1 MRRKKIG
8 NLSSAGLAL
17 VAGLF
22 AISIILMPV
31 HAQAQDIKVGIIDCY
46 SGPAAVYGID
56 ALNGFKLAL
65 QEINKN
71 GVLGKKIEF
80 TTRDTKFKVDIALN
94 MAKELVL
101 REDVDI
107 LVGTINS
114 GAALA
119 VSEAVAKK
127 EKVPFIVWISKSE
140 NITGKKGHRYVFSTG
155 ENTAMAGKAGGVAL
169 SQKPY
174 IKYWIGGDDYEYGHA
189 IADAAW
195 RNLKARK
202 PEVELIGKSWWKP
215 GEPDLIPYITST
227 LAAKPDAVIF
237 CTGGRSM
244 TNIMKAIKA
253 TGMAEKVP
261 VYVHTATDHAV
272 LKPLGL
278 EAPEGVLGT
287 MDYHFYFPDI
297 SANKRFVEAFKAA
310 YGHPPG
316 FPAFHGY
323 NTANFIAAAYEKAG
337 SVDKEKFIDA
347 MEGLEIDSP
356 VGKIEMR
363 ACDHQV
369 IMPMFLGVTKLSP
382 EEGVAIS
389 SDIIT
394 LSGADVMPSCKEIME
409 ARGQ

>member
-1 MRRKKIG
+1 MKRKRIS
-8 NLSSAGLAL
+8 NLPMAGIAL
-17 VAGLF
+17 MMGLLT
-22 AISIILMPV
+22 IILILMPV
-31 HAQAQDIKVGIIDCY
+31 HAQAKNIKVGIIDCY
-46 SGPAAVYGID
+46 SGPPAVYGED
-56 ALNGFKLAL
+56 ALNGFKLGL
-65 QEINKN
+65 QEINKK

-80 TTRDTKFKVDIALN
+80 TTRDTKFKVDLALN

-140 NITGKKGHRYVFSTG
+140 NITGKKGHRYVFSVG
-155 ENTAMAGKAGGVAL
+155 ENTAMAGKSGGVAL

-174 IKYWIGGDDYEYGHA
+174 IKYWIAGDDYEYGHA

-195 RNLKARK
+195 RNLKANK

-215 GEPDLIPYITST
+215 GEPDLIPYITSI

-261 VYVHTATDHAV
+261 IYIHTATDHAV

-278 EAPEGVLGT
+278 EAPEGVMGT
-287 MDYHFYFPDI
+287 MDYHFYYPDL
-297 SANKRFVEAFKAA
+297 SANKSFVKAFEAA

-323 NTANFIAAAYEKAG
+323 NTAHFIAAAYEKAG

-347 MEGLEIDSP
+347 LEGLKIDSP

-382 EEGVAIS
+382 EKGVAIS
-389 SDIIT
+389 SDIYT
-394 LSGADVMPSCKEIME
+394 LRGAEVMPSCKEIME

>member
-1 MRRKKIG
+1 MTSIA
-8 NLSSAGLAL
+8 LIMGLL
-17 VAGLF
+17 TIFL
-22 AISIILMPV
+22 ILMPV
-31 HAQAQDIKVGIIDCY
+31 HAQAKNIKVGIIDCY
-46 SGPAAVYGID
+46 SGPAAVYGKD

-65 QEINKN
+65 QEINKK

-80 TTRDTKFKVDIALN
+80 STRDTKFKVDLALN

-101 REDVDI
+101 RGDVDI

-140 NITGKKGHRYVFSTG
+140 NITGKKGHRYVFSAG
-155 ENTAMAGKAGGVAL
+155 ENTAMAGKSGGVAL

-174 IKYWIGGDDYEYGHA
+174 IKYWIAGDDYEYGHA

-215 GEPDLIPYITST
+215 GEPDLIPYITSI

-278 EAPEGVLGT
+278 NAPEGVMGT

-297 SANKRFVEAFKAA
+297 SANKRFVKAFESA

-323 NTANFIAAAYEKAG
+323 NTAHFIAAAYEKAG

-347 MEGLEIDSP
+347 MEGLKIDSP

-369 IMPMFLGVTKLSP
+369 VMPMFLGVTKLSP
-382 EEGVAIS
+382 EKGVAIS
-389 SDIIT
+389 SDIYT
-394 LSGADVMPSCKEIME
+394 LRGAEVMPSCKEIME